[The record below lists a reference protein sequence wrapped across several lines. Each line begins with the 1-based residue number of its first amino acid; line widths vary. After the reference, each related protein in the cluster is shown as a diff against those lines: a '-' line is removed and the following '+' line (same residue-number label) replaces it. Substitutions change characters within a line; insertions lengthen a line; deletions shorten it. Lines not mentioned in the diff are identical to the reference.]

1 MKIKLDIGNRF
12 SQTVIC
18 ISLIL
23 LMSSGFSF
31 AGARADGCRGDAD
44 CLFCVQ
50 QAHLH
55 LPGVQM
61 ITKNSGCTPTGRNSS
76 CGFEAAQGAEKVYGI
91 ASAAV
96 RLFQPVRSV
105 IFTGAADEDSQ
116 FHLSRG
122 LSAPFFQLVTGPKA
136 PIYLRNHSLLC

>member
-31 AGARADGCRGDAD
+31 AGARADSCWGDAD
-44 CLFCVQ
+44 CLFCAQ
-50 QAHLH
+50 QLHLH
-55 LPGVQM
+55 LRGVQM
-61 ITKNSGCTPTGRNSS
+61 TMENSGCTPAGQNST

-91 ASAAV
+91 ASAV
-96 RLFQPVRSV
+96 RLFQPVRSA
-105 IFTGAADEDSQ
+105 IFTGAAGEDSQ